1 MYRARQEELLHLT
14 QHIDQIGTSGDNT
27 SVGFAVATPT
37 FRPEIKLMLKNM
49 SGMNAANGINPP
61 IMLRLPSAFHFL
73 PHLLDDPS
81 SLRLGYLMSKGRTGV
96 SVVLG
101 IPTVRRERQSYLM
114 ETLQSLVEGMTA
126 EEAEDAILV
135 VFIAEVSLK
144 FYIKCPTN

>member
-14 QHIDQIGTSGDNT
+14 QHIDQIGASGDNS
-27 SVGFAVATPT
+27 SVGFEVATPT
-37 FRPEIKLMLKNM
+37 FRPEIKQMLKNM

-61 IMLRLPSAFHFL
+61 IMLRLPSTFHFL

-135 VFIAEVSLK
+135 VFIAEVSSK
-144 FYIKCPTN
+144 FY